1 MKKRNLVISVILI
14 LLAIIFTILVK
25 NVDVNTLGAN
35 GSNIGFSTLNRS
47 VFDNIGVNMTWY
59 NITNCLGIISIII
72 ALAYVLIGL
81 IQLVKRKNVFKVDKE
96 IIALGIFYV
105 ILAALYIA
113 FEIFIVN
120 YRPILMDGELEASYP
135 SSHTM
140 LTIFICGSA
149 ILINSKLFNDNKI
162 PKITNVVAL
171 ILMIVTVIGRLL
183 SGVHWFTD
191 ILGGIIIASA
201 LLMSYYTVL
210 DYLATNKTNIT
221 ENE

>member
-162 PKITNVVAL
+162 AKITNVVAL
-171 ILMIVTVIGRLL
+171 IIMIVTVIGRLL

>member
-1 MKKRNLVISVILI
+1 
-14 LLAIIFTILVK
+14 
-25 NVDVNTLGAN
+25 
-35 GSNIGFSTLNRS
+35 
-47 VFDNIGVNMTWY
+47 
-59 NITNCLGIISIII
+59 
-72 ALAYVLIGL
+72 
-81 IQLVKRKNVFKVDKE
+81 
-96 IIALGIFYV
+96 
-105 ILAALYIA
+105 
-113 FEIFIVN
+113 
-120 YRPILMDGELEASYP
+120 MDGELEASYP

-162 PKITNVVAL
+162 AKITNVVAL

>member
-162 PKITNVVAL
+162 AKITNVVAL

>member
-81 IQLVKRKNVFKVDKE
+81 IQLVKRKNIFKVDKE

-105 ILAALYIA
+105 ILAAIYIA

-162 PKITNVVAL
+162 AKITNVVAL

>member
-1 MKKRNLVISVILI
+1 MKKRNLVISIILI

-35 GSNIGFSTLNRS
+35 GSNIGFSTLNRF
-47 VFDNIGVNMTWY
+47 VFDNIGVNMMWY

-81 IQLVKRKNVFKVDKE
+81 VQLVKRKNVFKVDKE

-149 ILINSKLFNDNKI
+149 ILINSKLFKDNKI
-162 PKITNVVAL
+162 AKITNVVAL
-171 ILMIVTVIGRLL
+171 IIMIVTVIGRLL

-210 DYLATNKTNIT
+210 DYLAMVYKN
-221 ENE
+221 

>member
-105 ILAALYIA
+105 ILAAIYIA

-140 LTIFICGSA
+140 LTIFICASA

-162 PKITNVVAL
+162 AKITNVVAL

>member
-105 ILAALYIA
+105 ILAAIYIA

-162 PKITNVVAL
+162 AKITNVVAL

>member
-1 MKKRNLVISVILI
+1 MKKRNLVISIILI

-35 GSNIGFSTLNRS
+35 GSNIGFSTLNRF

-81 IQLVKRKNVFKVDKE
+81 VQLVKRKNVFKVDKE

-140 LTIFICGSA
+140 LTIFICASA

-162 PKITNVVAL
+162 AKITNVVAL
-171 ILMIVTVIGRLL
+171 IIMIVTVIGRLL

-191 ILGGIIIASA
+191 ILGGIIMALA

>member
-1 MKKRNLVISVILI
+1 
-14 LLAIIFTILVK
+14 
-25 NVDVNTLGAN
+25 
-35 GSNIGFSTLNRS
+35 
-47 VFDNIGVNMTWY
+47 
-59 NITNCLGIISIII
+59 
-72 ALAYVLIGL
+72 
-81 IQLVKRKNVFKVDKE
+81 
-96 IIALGIFYV
+96 
-105 ILAALYIA
+105 
-113 FEIFIVN
+113 
-120 YRPILMDGELEASYP
+120 MDGELEASYP

-162 PKITNVVAL
+162 AKITNVVAL

-201 LLMSYYTVL
+201 LLMSYYIVL

>member
-149 ILINSKLFNDNKI
+149 ILINSKLFKDNKI
-162 PKITNVVAL
+162 AKITNVVAL
-171 ILMIVTVIGRLL
+171 IIMIVTVIGRLL

-201 LLMSYYTVL
+201 LLMSYYIVL

>member
-1 MKKRNLVISVILI
+1 MKKGNLVISIILI

-35 GSNIGFSTLNRS
+35 GSNIGFSTLNRF

-81 IQLVKRKNVFKVDKE
+81 VQLVKRKNVFKVDKE

-149 ILINSKLFNDNKI
+149 ILINSKLFKDNKI
-162 PKITNVVAL
+162 AKITNVVAL
-171 ILMIVTVIGRLL
+171 IIMIVTVIGRLL

-210 DYLATNKTNIT
+210 DYLASNKTNIT

>member
-105 ILAALYIA
+105 ILAAIYIA

-149 ILINSKLFNDNKI
+149 ILINSNLFNDNKI
-162 PKITNVVAL
+162 AKITNVVAL

>member
-105 ILAALYIA
+105 ILAAIYIA

-162 PKITNVVAL
+162 AKITNVVAL
-171 ILMIVTVIGRLL
+171 IIMIVTVIGRLL

-210 DYLATNKTNIT
+210 DYLAMNKTNIT
-221 ENE
+221 ENN

>member
-59 NITNCLGIISIII
+59 NITSCLGIISIII

-105 ILAALYIA
+105 ILAAIYIA

-162 PKITNVVAL
+162 AKITNVVAL
-171 ILMIVTVIGRLL
+171 IIMIVTVIGRLL

>member
-105 ILAALYIA
+105 ILAAIYIA

-149 ILINSKLFNDNKI
+149 ILINSKLFKDNKI
-162 PKITNVVAL
+162 AKITNVVAL
-171 ILMIVTVIGRLL
+171 IIMIVTVIGRLL

-210 DYLATNKTNIT
+210 DYLAMNKTNIT

>member
-81 IQLVKRKNVFKVDKE
+81 IQLVKRKNVSKVDKE

-105 ILAALYIA
+105 ILAAIYIA

-149 ILINSKLFNDNKI
+149 ILINSKLFKDNKI
-162 PKITNVVAL
+162 AKITNVVAL
-171 ILMIVTVIGRLL
+171 IIMIVTVIGRLL

-210 DYLATNKTNIT
+210 DYLAMNKTNIT
-221 ENE
+221 ENN

>member
-149 ILINSKLFNDNKI
+149 ILINSKLFKDNKI
-162 PKITNVVAL
+162 AKITNVVAL
-171 ILMIVTVIGRLL
+171 IIMIVTVIGRLL

>member
-81 IQLVKRKNVFKVDKE
+81 IQLVKRKNVSKVDKE

-149 ILINSKLFNDNKI
+149 ILINSKLFKDNKI
-162 PKITNVVAL
+162 AKITNVVAL
-171 ILMIVTVIGRLL
+171 IIMIVTVIGRLL

-210 DYLATNKTNIT
+210 DYLAMNKTNIT
-221 ENE
+221 ENN

>member
-1 MKKRNLVISVILI
+1 MKKRNLVISIILI

-35 GSNIGFSTLNRS
+35 GSNIGFSTLNRF
-47 VFDNIGVNMTWY
+47 VFDNIGVNMMWY

-149 ILINSKLFNDNKI
+149 ILINSKLFKDNKI
-162 PKITNVVAL
+162 AKITNVVAL
-171 ILMIVTVIGRLL
+171 IIMIVTVIGRLL

-210 DYLATNKTNIT
+210 DYLAMVYKN
-221 ENE
+221 

>member
-1 MKKRNLVISVILI
+1 MKKRNLVISIILI

-35 GSNIGFSTLNRS
+35 GSNIGFSTLNRF

-81 IQLVKRKNVFKVDKE
+81 VQLVKRKNVFKVDKE

-149 ILINSKLFNDNKI
+149 ILINSKLFKDNKI
-162 PKITNVVAL
+162 AKITNVVAL
-171 ILMIVTVIGRLL
+171 IIMIVTVIGRLL

-191 ILGGIIIASA
+191 ILGGIIMALA